1 MHVVGLGSERG
12 GEVRAAA
19 GTAGM
24 SVVQG
29 EQQRPM
35 HMFLLPVYFVIWF
48 AVTSHVQQQRKCIMD
63 SSKKIIWL
71 STSSPSFKKVLYYI
85 VAALVSVNYCTTS
98 MLNNRGMCVVQ
109 GVL

>member
-1 MHVVGLGSERG
+1 M
-12 GEVRAAA
+12 RAAA

-48 AVTSHVQQQRKCIMD
+48 AVTSHEQQQI
-63 SSKKIIWL
+63 KKN
-71 STSSPSFKKVLYYI
+71 
-85 VAALVSVNYCTTS
+85 VS
-98 MLNNRGMCVVQ
+98 
-109 GVL
+109 

>member
-48 AVTSHVQQQRKCIMD
+48 AVTSHEQQQI
-63 SSKKIIWL
+63 KKY
-71 STSSPSFKKVLYYI
+71 VL
-85 VAALVSVNYCTTS
+85 
-98 MLNNRGMCVVQ
+98 
-109 GVL
+109 